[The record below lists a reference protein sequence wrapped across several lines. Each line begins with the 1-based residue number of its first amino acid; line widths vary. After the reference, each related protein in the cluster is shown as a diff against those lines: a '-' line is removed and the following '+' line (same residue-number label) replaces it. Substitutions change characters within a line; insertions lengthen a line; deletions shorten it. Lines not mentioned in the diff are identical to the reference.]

1 MPQEIKLVR
10 CSDPSFAKNSLDSVA
25 KYRFKPAF
33 TQDGKPV
40 STRIHAELEYR
51 RDDLAA
57 LVAPVRYRMSTPP
70 GVISSDPGAD
80 GVYPLTKSVTPPDL
94 IRFSDSGYGV
104 AAFNSPEGNGSCD
117 IMITISA
124 AGKATDPKVTHCE
137 RPELEKPAVQSL
149 LESKFK
155 SGSVNGKPVPIR
167 TTVHLEYYEAP
178 VKP

>member
-1 MPQEIKLVR
+1 
-10 CSDPSFAKNSLDSVA
+10 
-25 KYRFKPAF
+25 
-33 TQDGKPV
+33 
-40 STRIHAELEYR
+40 
-51 RDDLAA
+51 
-57 LVAPVRYRMSTPP
+57 
-70 GVISSDPGAD
+70 
-80 GVYPLTKSVTPPDL
+80 
-94 IRFSDSGYGV
+94 
-104 AAFNSPEGNGSCD
+104 
-117 IMITISA
+117 MITISA